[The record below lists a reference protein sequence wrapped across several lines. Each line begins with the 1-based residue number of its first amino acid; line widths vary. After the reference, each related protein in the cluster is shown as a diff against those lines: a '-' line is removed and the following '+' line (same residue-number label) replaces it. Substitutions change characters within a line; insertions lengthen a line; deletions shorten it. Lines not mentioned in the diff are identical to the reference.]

1 MRRTR
6 EENALSRSRRKL
18 AVLAVVG
25 IVGVPLSVVATAFAC
40 ANLAALKLDHAGAT
54 PGTKVAFKGRN
65 FNNNAAASA
74 VQLRWN
80 SRAGEILGEARA
92 GAGGKINGIL
102 TVPQA
107 RPGWYIIVATQTG
120 PNGRIASGTPGR
132 APLKIRAAASSAAV
146 GAPVAPGGGPVAP
159 QPWLIGAG
167 LLGVALLAGISTIA
181 VRRRPVRSALTAR
194 P

>member
-1 MRRTR
+1 M
-6 EENALSRSRRKL
+6 
-18 AVLAVVG
+18 
-25 IVGVPLSVVATAFAC
+25 VGVPLSVVATAFAC

-54 PGTKVAFKGRN
+54 PGTQVAFKGRN

-80 SRAGEILGEARA
+80 SRTGQILGEARA
-92 GAGGKINGIL
+92 GAGGKIKGIF

-107 RPGWYIIVATQTG
+107 RPGWYIVVATQTG

-132 APLKIRAAASSAAV
+132 APLKIRAAASSSVV
-146 GAPVAPGGGPVAP
+146 GGTVTPDGGPAGP

-167 LLGVALLAGISTIA
+167 LLGIALLAGVSTIA
-181 VRRRPVRSALTAR
+181 VRRRPVRAAVVAR

>member
-1 MRRTR
+1 M
-6 EENALSRSRRKL
+6 LSRSRRKL

-25 IVGVPLSVVATAFAC
+25 MVGVPLSVVATAFAC

-54 PGTKVAFKGRN
+54 PGTQVAFKGRN

-80 SRAGEILGEARA
+80 SRSGQVLGETRA
-92 GAGGKINGIL
+92 GAGGKIKGII
-102 TVPQA
+102 TVPKA

-132 APLKIRAAASSAAV
+132 APLKIRAAASSSVV
-146 GAPVAPGGGPVAP
+146 GAPGTFGGGPAAP

-167 LLGVALLAGISTIA
+167 LLGIALLAGVGTIA
-181 VRRRPVRSALTAR
+181 VRRRPVQSAVVAR

>member
-1 MRRTR
+1 M
-6 EENALSRSRRKL
+6 LSRSRRKL

-54 PGTKVAFKGRN
+54 PGTQVAFKGRN
-65 FNNNAAASA
+65 FNSNVAASA

-80 SRAGEILGEARA
+80 SRNGQVLSEARP
-92 GAGGKINGIL
+92 GAGGKIRGIL
-102 TVPQA
+102 TVPKA
-107 RPGWYIIVATQTG
+107 RPGYYIIVATQTG

-132 APLKIRAAASSAAV
+132 ASLKIRAASSSSSVVA
-146 GAPVAPGGGPVAP
+146 APVTPGGGPTTP

-167 LLGVALLAGISTIA
+167 LLGVALLAGVSTIA
-181 VRRRPVRSALTAR
+181 IRRRPVRSALAAQL
-194 P
+194 

>member
-1 MRRTR
+1 M
-6 EENALSRSRRKL
+6 SRSRRKL

-54 PGTKVAFKGRN
+54 PGTQVAFKGRN

-80 SRAGEILGEARA
+80 SRTGQILGEARA
-92 GAGGKINGIL
+92 AAGGKIKGVF

-107 RPGWYIIVATQTG
+107 SPGWYIVVATQTG
-120 PNGRIASGTPGR
+120 PNGKIAAGTPGR
-132 APLKIRAAASSAAV
+132 APLKIRAAAASSVV
-146 GAPVAPGGGPVAP
+146 GAPVPGGGPAAP
-159 QPWLIGAG
+159 SPWLIGAG
-167 LLGVALLAGISTIA
+167 LLGAALLAGVSTIA
-181 VRRRPVRSALTAR
+181 VSRRPVRAAVTAR

>member
-1 MRRTR
+1 
-6 EENALSRSRRKL
+6 LSRSRRKL

-40 ANLAALKLDHAGAT
+40 ANLAALKLDHAGAS
-54 PGTKVAFKGRN
+54 PGTQVAFKGRN

-80 SRAGEILGEARA
+80 SRTGQILGEARA
-92 GAGGKINGIL
+92 GAGGKINGIF

-107 RPGWYIIVATQTG
+107 RPGYYIIVATQTG
-120 PNGRIASGTPGR
+120 PNGKIASGTPGR
-132 APLKIRAAASSAAV
+132 APLKIRAAARSSLV
-146 GAPVAPGGGPVAP
+146 GAPVAPGGGPAAP

-181 VRRRPVRSALTAR
+181 VRRRPVRSAVTAR